1 MEEKKVKVLLD
12 DHCLSHK
19 NLKESI
25 WRENIEDDKFSMLE
39 RLNKSVETNGINI
52 ILEWKTGNDLD
63 IHTKCGCGKWT
74 DTPYNIKC
82 NKCEMAR
89 DIDMRSGKNNRK
101 AVEHIFY
108 AKPDTLIGKE
118 LGCYVQNYLPQGGAK
133 EVKFMIT
140 VQNKYGKTIWPEPGQ
155 EAAQ

>member
-1 MEEKKVKVLLD
+1 MEKRDEHGNVVMGANGPVMEEKKVKVLLD
-12 DHCLSHK
+12 DHCLSQK

-101 AVEHIFY
+101 
-108 AKPDTLIGKE
+108 E

-140 VQNKYGKTIWPEPGQ
+140 V
-155 EAAQ
+155 